1 MRESFQKLETPVSA
15 EATTDKPSPFQKK
28 ELGKPASPEKP
39 ESEKPEKGGSRAE
52 ASLPPKEAG
61 AHEVE
66 QFLDKEVEILAAY
79 GLRGDIT
86 LERSDKGWAFDFENR
101 RLMYDPNFFIERGY
115 NLKEA
120 LFATTQVLN
129 GQYAEFLENPEL
141 ILKEERR
148 NTSKPHLQLLRKS
161 LMNALGGRRAVAAMP
176 FLEDTRTELC
186 EKRLSAVATE
196 EKGNVPLHIQFIK
209 EILREKPAKE
219 GVSPEVRGALDRL
232 RNFGQASTDI
242 LDLATTPSLKTEER
256 FEIIKKII
264 EPAYLELYKKDMED
278 ESKGRELFDEIDEG
292 LPPEEQDEYFP
303 QDMESRESKEKPPHI
318 FKISPGIAGYY
329 PGGVR
334 NIFDQKTLRWRKDK
348 KLAPYLNSV
357 AHATREY
364 QGKILGN
371 IALPL
376 PKGFAIDASSFARE
390 GGGKI
395 EIKRDQFGAFYAS
408 SGELKEFSFKFGEAM
423 FSESSTPNKFLEE
436 LFSKKLSDQTE
447 ANLGKIK
454 KLETAGEQ
462 AEQLINFIRKKYK

>member
-15 EATTDKPSPFQKK
+15 EAMAD
-28 ELGKPASPEKP
+28 KPASPEKP
-39 ESEKPEKGGSRAE
+39 ESEKPEK
-52 ASLPPKEAG
+52 EAG

-66 QFLDKEVEILAAY
+66 QFLDKEAEILAAY

-256 FEIIKKII
+256 FEIIK
-264 EPAYLELYKKDMED
+264 
-278 ESKGRELFDEIDEG
+278 
-292 LPPEEQDEYFP
+292 
-303 QDMESRESKEKPPHI
+303 
-318 FKISPGIAGYY
+318 
-329 PGGVR
+329 
-334 NIFDQKTLRWRKDK
+334 
-348 KLAPYLNSV
+348 
-357 AHATREY
+357 
-364 QGKILGN
+364 
-371 IALPL
+371 
-376 PKGFAIDASSFARE
+376 
-390 GGGKI
+390 
-395 EIKRDQFGAFYAS
+395 
-408 SGELKEFSFKFGEAM
+408 
-423 FSESSTPNKFLEE
+423 
-436 LFSKKLSDQTE
+436 
-447 ANLGKIK
+447 
-454 KLETAGEQ
+454 
-462 AEQLINFIRKKYK
+462 